1 MSLALVGKAAGNSAR
16 GTRGDSLPY
25 PNPADKGF
33 GFLGFA
39 SISLARTC
47 EDLTNFSRKVAGN
60 IKKYFR
66 INHVIRKNL
75 SGIVIIL
82 VMTNSYPEVNQG
94 SLDLQVKRTIE
105 V

>member
-47 EDLTNFSRKVAGN
+47 EDLTNFSRKVAEN
-60 IKKYFR
+60 IKKIFPDKPRYPEKF
-66 INHVIRKNL
+66 IR
-75 SGIVIIL
+75 
-82 VMTNSYPEVNQG
+82 NSYHISYN
-94 SLDLQVKRTIE
+94 
-105 V
+105 